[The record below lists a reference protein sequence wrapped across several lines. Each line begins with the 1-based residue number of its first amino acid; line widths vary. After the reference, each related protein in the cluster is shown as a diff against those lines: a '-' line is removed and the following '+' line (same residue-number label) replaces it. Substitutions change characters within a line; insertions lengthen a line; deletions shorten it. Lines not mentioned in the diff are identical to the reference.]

1 MAEKQV
7 SARGS
12 RIVRALALFLV
23 VAALGAELHA
33 QMPPAA
39 VRVEPVQSEKLQP
52 RQFATGEVRAV
63 QRSHVAGR
71 EAGLVLE
78 LPVRVGRRVEKGA
91 LIARLDDRLLR
102 LERAEIAADREVA
115 DAALGERKAELGLA
129 RWRHEAFS
137 ALKQRGSSH
146 EHEVQQALAE
156 IAGAEAA
163 LSRAEKQLLLLDA
176 RAATL
181 EQRIADLRV
190 VAPFSGI
197 VAQRLAEEGEWLSA
211 GSPLVE
217 LLSDAEME
225 AWIEV
230 PEALASALASG
241 AAAIE
246 VTLPAL
252 GLELVVRDYRTLPQV
267 DARTRTFSLVVP
279 LANEKGALKPGMS
292 VRALVPTGELAEHLT
307 VSLDAVLRNDVGLFV
322 YVARTSGPGAP
333 PIAAPVRVEKLFSH
347 GARIAVQSGELR
359 AGDLVVIEG
368 NERLFPGSPLAP
380 IAEPAKGSR

>member
-1 MAEKQV
+1 MRSKRNPSCVARV
-7 SARGS
+7 SH
-12 RIVRALALFLV
+12 ALALCA
-23 VAALGAELHA
+23 VAGALAPELRA

-39 VRVEPVQSEKLQP
+39 VRVDAVQSERLQP
-52 RQFATGEVRAV
+52 RHFATGEVRAV

-102 LERAEIAADREVA
+102 LERAELAADREVA
-115 DAALGERKAELGLA
+115 DAAIRERQAELGLA
-129 RWRHEAFS
+129 RWRHQAFT
-137 ALKQRGSSH
+137 ALKSRGSSH
-146 EHEVQQALAE
+146 EQEVQQALAE
-156 IAGAEAA
+156 IAGSEAA
-163 LSRAEKQLLLLDA
+163 LSRAEKQLALLDA

-190 VAPFSGI
+190 SAPFSGV
-197 VAQRLAEEGEWLSA
+197 VAQRLAEEGEWLAA

-230 PEALASALASG
+230 PEAMASALASG
-241 AAAIE
+241 EAAIE
-246 VTLPAL
+246 VVLPAL

-279 LANEKGALKPGMS
+279 LANEKSALKPGMS

-322 YVARTSGPGAP
+322 YVARSSGAGSP

-359 AGDLVVIEG
+359 AGDLVVVEG

-380 IAEPAKGSR
+380 ITEPAKGSR